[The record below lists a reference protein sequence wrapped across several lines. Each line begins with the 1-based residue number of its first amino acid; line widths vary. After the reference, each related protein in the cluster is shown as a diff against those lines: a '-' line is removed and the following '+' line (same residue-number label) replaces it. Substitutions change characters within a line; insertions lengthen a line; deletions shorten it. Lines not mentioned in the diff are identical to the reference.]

1 MDDLE
6 FCAHVQ
12 LKAEVLERWVTS
24 GWIVPGA
31 AEGRNRY
38 TEIDVA
44 RARLIDDLS
53 VRCGVNDAGIDVILH
68 LVDQLHGLHRSMNDV
83 LSMLRA
89 QSGPAQQQLAADLE
103 AIISRRPRNLS

>member
-1 MDDLE
+1 MDDHE

-12 LKAEVLERWVTS
+12 LKAEVLEHWVTS
-24 GWIVPGA
+24 GWIVPGT

-53 VRCGVNDAGIDVILH
+53 ARCGVNDAGIDVVLH
-68 LVDQLHGLHRSMNDV
+68 LVDQLHGLRRSMNDV
-83 LSMLRA
+83 LAMLRA

-103 AIISRRPRNLS
+103 AIISRRPRDLS

>member
-1 MDDLE
+1 MDDHE

-12 LKAEVLERWVTS
+12 IQAELLERWVTS
-24 GWIVPGA
+24 GWIVPDS

-53 VRCGVNDAGIDVILH
+53 ARCGVNDAGIDVILH
-68 LVDQLHGLHRSMNDV
+68 LVEHLHGLRRSMNDV
-83 LSMLRA
+83 LAMLRE
-89 QSGPAQQQLAADLE
+89 QPEPLRQQLAADLE
-103 AIISRRPRNLS
+103 AIMSRSPKDLS